1 MEALFQAICKIG
13 IFVICART
21 IVHFRARET
30 YEKYLRLLVGIMV
43 LIQLFWPVGTLLLGS
58 GGQKGAE
65 ALTRLGRELEEGMRQ
80 AQEEAAAADA
90 LLEQMTLEEVN
101 RRMEAQREG
110 ETQEAGGN
118 AQDAGSGMQE
128 AGGNAQDAGSGMQE
142 KEWNAQNREEG
153 MQEVG
158 GNAQSP
164 DGGEQEPERNAQSPD
179 GGEQEPERNA
189 QTPGGEVQDQGSA
202 TASDEIIIEIAPVEP
217 IVIEEDTG
225 GF

>member
-153 MQEVG
+153 TQETG

-189 QTPGGEVQDQGSA
+189 QIPGGEAQDQGSA
-202 TASDEIIIEIAPVEP
+202 AASDEIIIEIAPVEP
-217 IVIEEDTG
+217 IVIKEDIG
-225 GF
+225 GS

>member
-110 ETQEAGGN
+110 EK
-118 AQDAGSGMQE
+118 QE

-153 MQEVG
+153 TQETG

-179 GGEQEPERNA
+179 GGEQEPKRNA
-189 QTPGGEVQDQGSA
+189 QIPGGEAQDQGSA
-202 TASDEIIIEIAPVEP
+202 AASNEIIIEIAPVEP

>member
-110 ETQEAGGN
+110 EKQEAGGN

-153 MQEVG
+153 TQETG

-179 GGEQEPERNA
+179 GGEQEPKRNA
-189 QTPGGEVQDQGSA
+189 QIPGGEAQDQGSA
-202 TASDEIIIEIAPVEP
+202 AASNEIIIEIAPVEP
-217 IVIEEDTG
+217 IVIKEDIG
-225 GF
+225 GS

>member
-1 MEALFQAICKIG
+1 VEALFQAICKIG

-153 MQEVG
+153 TQETG

-179 GGEQEPERNA
+179 GGEQEPKRNA
-189 QTPGGEVQDQGSA
+189 QIPGGEAQDQGSA
-202 TASDEIIIEIAPVEP
+202 AASDEIIIEIAPVEP

>member
-110 ETQEAGGN
+110 EKQE
-118 AQDAGSGMQE
+118 S
-128 AGGNAQDAGSGMQE
+128 GGNAQDAGSGMQE

-153 MQEVG
+153 TQETG

-179 GGEQEPERNA
+179 GGEQEPKRNA
-189 QTPGGEVQDQGSA
+189 QIPGGEAQDQGSA
-202 TASDEIIIEIAPVEP
+202 AASNEIIIEIAPVEP
-217 IVIEEDTG
+217 IVIKEDIG
-225 GF
+225 GS

>member
-153 MQEVG
+153 TQETG

-164 DGGEQEPERNAQSPD
+164 DGGEQEPERNAQI
-179 GGEQEPERNA
+179 
-189 QTPGGEVQDQGSA
+189 PGGEAQDQGSA
-202 TASDEIIIEIAPVEP
+202 AASDEIIIEIAPVEP
-217 IVIEEDTG
+217 IVIKEDIG
-225 GF
+225 GS

>member
-110 ETQEAGGN
+110 EK
-118 AQDAGSGMQE
+118 QE

-153 MQEVG
+153 TQETG

-179 GGEQEPERNA
+179 GGEQEPKRNA
-189 QTPGGEVQDQGSA
+189 QIPGGEAQDQGSA
-202 TASDEIIIEIAPVEP
+202 AASNEIIIEIAPVEP
-217 IVIEEDTG
+217 IVIKEDIG
-225 GF
+225 GS

>member
-110 ETQEAGGN
+110 EK
-118 AQDAGSGMQE
+118 QE

-153 MQEVG
+153 TQETG

-164 DGGEQEPERNAQSPD
+164 DGGEQEPERNAQI
-179 GGEQEPERNA
+179 
-189 QTPGGEVQDQGSA
+189 PGGEAQDQGSA
-202 TASDEIIIEIAPVEP
+202 AASNEIIIEIAPVEP
-217 IVIEEDTG
+217 IVIKEDIG
-225 GF
+225 GS

>member
-153 MQEVG
+153 TQETG

-179 GGEQEPERNA
+179 GGEQEPKRNA
-189 QTPGGEVQDQGSA
+189 QIPGGEAQDQGSA
-202 TASDEIIIEIAPVEP
+202 AASDEIIIEIAPVEP

>member
-128 AGGNAQDAGSGMQE
+128 

-153 MQEVG
+153 TQETG

-189 QTPGGEVQDQGSA
+189 QIPGGEAQDQGSA
-202 TASDEIIIEIAPVEP
+202 AASDEIIIEIAPVEP
-217 IVIEEDTG
+217 IVIKEDIG
-225 GF
+225 GS

>member
-142 KEWNAQNREEG
+142 KD
-153 MQEVG
+153 

-189 QTPGGEVQDQGSA
+189 QIPGGEAQDQGSA
-202 TASDEIIIEIAPVEP
+202 AASDEIIIEIAPVEP
-217 IVIEEDTG
+217 IVIKEDIG
-225 GF
+225 GS

>member
-101 RRMEAQREG
+101 RRTEAQREG